1 MVEVRIEEK
10 PYSEQATQKLF
21 ADDGYHW
28 KTRSERYGQLKN
40 SIFQQVPE
48 NYWVLFVDDKPVAS
62 QGVGKFE
69 GYYLGLGVH
78 TREGYRGKQDGVIYA
93 REISKYVVDNHSD
106 RPFIANFADPSAM
119 SGFKKL
125 GFSELTE
132 EQWGEL
138 PTEVRSALEVA
149 NEKGSLGQ
157 LQKLWM
163 KGADTWWLM
172 IKQAQKQGQGQQQG
186 QSQIVKPAGGATIFQ
201 PKEKMKPDKK
211 EKEPEKEP
219 DDDDKCQQALYRIED
234 ALEQLGKKTIQE
246 FKDRGY
252 PREGY
257 ADWFTE
263 GEDGT
268 WEVRVAHRT
277 NEEDVRR
284 SGRNW
289 YDNYTYYSKV
299 GLAPEEVAC
308 MTLALIRHM
317 FNDPEG
323 GFEYNGKFSRMW
335 VKEEQIK
342 RAKVFDDWTLRL
354 GNYWIEV
361 KNPSGVEIYGLGI
374 YGMPLRNFAYPGDEN
389 ISNDYWQEAKQVILR
404 AAG

>member
-40 SIFQQVPE
+40 SIFQQVPG

-106 RPFIANFADPSAM
+106 RPFIANFADPSAK

-125 GFSELTE
+125 GFSKLTE
-132 EQWGEL
+132 EQWDEL
-138 PTEVRSALEVA
+138 PTEIRSTFEVA

-186 QSQIVKPAGGATIFQ
+186 QSQIVKPARGATIFK
-201 PKEKMKPDKK
+201 PKEKMKPDVKDEEDKCCEEAK
-211 EKEPEKEP
+211 EKLLERYVTGMDS
-219 DDDDKCQQALYRIED
+219 DD
-234 ALEQLGKKTIQE
+234 
-246 FKDRGY
+246 
-252 PREGY
+252 
-257 ADWFTE
+257 
-263 GEDGT
+263 
-268 WEVRVAHRT
+268 
-277 NEEDVRR
+277 
-284 SGRNW
+284 
-289 YDNYTYYSKV
+289 
-299 GLAPEEVAC
+299 
-308 MTLALIRHM
+308 LI
-317 FNDPEG
+317 
-323 GFEYNGKFSRMW
+323 
-335 VKEEQIK
+335 EQIK
-342 RAKVFDDWTLRL
+342 KSTCEEFREGLKES
-354 GNYWIEV
+354 II
-361 KNPSGVEIYGLGI
+361 IYAETVLPFHHELWKDI
-374 YGMPLRNFAYPGDEN
+374 LERILEEWDEC
-389 ISNDYWQEAKQVILR
+389 EGK
-404 AAG
+404 